1 MLSKSCATRAAAA
14 VGVVP
19 ASRKVS
25 RQPIAATTIR
35 LVTTYA
41 AAVRECRD
49 RRCGAR
55 SGGSEREDCK
65 RPSLCRLAAA
75 LGALAEGEAGAI
87 RVDRVGGAN
96 YNPEALSER
105 SRPPTV
111 RQCRDW

>member
-25 RQPIAATTIR
+25 RQPIAATTMS
-35 LVTTYA
+35 A
-41 AAVRECRD
+41 APRRRATVVAKCRD
-49 RRCGAR
+49 RRREER

-75 LGALAEGEAGAI
+75 LGALAEGETGAI

-105 SRPPTV
+105 SRPPNSTAM
-111 RQCRDW
+111 

>member
-1 MLSKSCATRAAAA
+1 MLSKSCATRAAAT

-25 RQPIAATTIR
+25 RQPIAATTTR
-35 LVTTYA
+35 A
-41 AAVRECRD
+41 ATRRATAVGTCRD
-49 RRCGAR
+49 RCRGER
-55 SGGSEREDCK
+55 SGSGEREDCK

-75 LGALAEGEAGAI
+75 LGALAEGETGAI

-105 SRPPTV
+105 
-111 RQCRDW
+111 